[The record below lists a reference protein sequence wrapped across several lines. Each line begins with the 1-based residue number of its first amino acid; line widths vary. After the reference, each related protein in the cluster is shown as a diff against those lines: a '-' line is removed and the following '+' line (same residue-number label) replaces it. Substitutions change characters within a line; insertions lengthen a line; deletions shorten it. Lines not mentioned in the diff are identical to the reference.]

1 MGVCHWRHTG
11 RGETPTFIAGLA
23 VQWVGGCDRVS
34 PNLPEPTIEELVG
47 RVRFTVP
54 LPEILP
60 LTREQSRKGNGKD
73 LSARS
78 AVESGLESLAARIL
92 SSLAESALSKAEL
105 AKALGHSS
113 ISSKLNQRVNQLLDL
128 DFIERTIPQKPNS
141 RLQKYRL
148 TTRGRRMR
156 NQSL

>member
-1 MGVCHWRHTG
+1 MS
-11 RGETPTFIAGLA
+11 GLRL
-23 VQWVGGCDRVS
+23 GG
-34 PNLPEPTIEELVG
+34 TIEELVG

-73 LSARS
+73 LSTRS

-92 SSLAESALSKAEL
+92 SSLAESVLSKAEL
-105 AKALGHSS
+105 AKALGHGS

-141 RLQKYRL
+141 RLPRYRL
-148 TTRGRRMR
+148 TAKGRMR
-156 NQSL
+156 RI

>member
-1 MGVCHWRHTG
+1 MSGCLR
-11 RGETPTFIAGLA
+11 L
-23 VQWVGGCDRVS
+23 GG
-34 PNLPEPTIEELVG
+34 TIEELVG

-73 LSARS
+73 LSTRS

-92 SSLAESALSKAEL
+92 SSLAESVLSKAEL

-141 RLQKYRL
+141 RLPRYRL
-148 TTRGRRMR
+148 TAKGRMR
-156 NQSL
+156 RI

>member
-1 MGVCHWRHTG
+1 MSGCLRW
-11 RGETPTFIAGLA
+11 
-23 VQWVGGCDRVS
+23 GG
-34 PNLPEPTIEELVG
+34 TIEELVG

-78 AVESGLESLAARIL
+78 AVESGLESGLESLAARIL